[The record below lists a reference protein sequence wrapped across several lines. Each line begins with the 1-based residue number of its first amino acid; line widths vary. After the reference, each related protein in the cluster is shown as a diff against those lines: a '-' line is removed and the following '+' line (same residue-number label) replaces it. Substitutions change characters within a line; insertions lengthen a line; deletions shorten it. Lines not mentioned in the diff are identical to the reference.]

1 MQTATQLSV
10 GDPLEAAIRAA
21 EAAHPRAAALAREL
35 LAQAGSIFKQQMRFL
50 LEQRPELWPHAERLT
65 RAVQQLGNDPVACLI
80 EYTVTTIKE
89 QVRFLHSGSYGH
101 DDFDAVLAQVYSNP
115 EVMKGFYLDGLLLSY
130 AFWPSQ
136 LDLYRFFQGQFL
148 PRLPQQG
155 LGAEV
160 GFGHGLYLL
169 DVLTAQPGLRAQ
181 GFDISEHSLSYAAR
195 LLRQEGIAAERF
207 QLGLAD
213 VRAGFAVP
221 DHSYD
226 WFVFAEIL
234 EHIPDPEGALREVRR
249 LVKPGAPIFLTTV
262 MNSNAM
268 DHLYL
273 YTELGQ
279 IEAQVAAAGIE
290 IEARQVLRVA
300 DYTRDSRD
308 PSSTVALIARPR
320 G

>member
-1 MQTATQLSV
+1 MQHAAQLSV
-10 GDPLEAAIRAA
+10 DDPLAAALRAA
-21 EAAHPRAAALAREL
+21 EREHPRAAALAREL
-35 LAQAGSIFKQQMRFL
+35 LAQAGSIFQQQLRLL
-50 LEQRPELWPHAERLT
+50 LEQRPERLT
-65 RAVQQLGNDPVACLI
+65 RAVQQLGNDPAACLL
-80 EYTVTTIKE
+80 EYTVNIIKE

-101 DDFDAVLAQVYSNP
+101 DDFDAVRAQVYANA
-115 EVMKGFYLDGLLLSY
+115 EVMQGFYLDGLLLSY

-136 LDLYRFFQGQFL
+136 LDTYQFFRSRFL
-148 PRLPQQG
+148 PQLPAQG

-169 DVLTAQPGLRAQ
+169 DSLTAQPALRAH
-181 GFDISEHSLSYAAR
+181 GFDISEHSCSYAAR
-195 LLRQEGIAAERF
+195 LLQQEGVTAQRF
-207 QLGLAD
+207 QLSLAD
-213 VRAGFAVP
+213 VRAGLAVP

-249 LVKPGAPIFLTTV
+249 VVKPGAPIFLTTV

-279 IEAQVAAAGIE
+279 IEAQVAAAGIT
-290 IEARQVLRVA
+290 IEASQVLRVA
-300 DYTRDSRD
+300 DYTKGSRD
-308 PSSTVALIARPR
+308 PSSTVALVARPL

>member
-1 MQTATQLSV
+1 MQHAAQLNLT
-10 GDPLEAAIRAA
+10 DPLETAIAAA
-21 EAAHPRAAALAREL
+21 EGGHPRAAALTREL
-35 LAQAGSIFKQQMRFL
+35 LTQAGSIFKQQLRFL
-50 LEQRPELWPHAERLT
+50 LEQRPHFWPHAERLT
-65 RAVQQLGNDPVACLI
+65 RAVQQLGNDPAQCLI

-89 QVRFLHSGSYGH
+89 QVRFLQSGKYGH
-101 DDFDAVLAQVYSNP
+101 DDFDAVLAQVYANP

-130 AFWPSQ
+130 AYWPSQ
-136 LDLYRFFQGQFL
+136 LDLYHFFESEFL
-148 PRLPQQG
+148 RRLPTSG

-169 DVLTAQPGLRAQ
+169 DVLTARPELRAQ
-181 GFDISEHSLSYAAR
+181 GYDISEHSMSYAAR
-195 LLRQEGIAAERF
+195 LLGQEGIAAERF
-207 QLGLAD
+207 QLALAD
-213 VRAGFAVP
+213 VRQGFPVP

-249 LVKPGAPIFLTTV
+249 IVKPGAPIFLTTV

-279 IEAQVAAAGIE
+279 IKAQVAAAGMA
-290 IEARQVLRVA
+290 IEAEQVLQVA

-308 PSSTVALIARPR
+308 PSSTVALIVRPR

>member
-1 MQTATQLSV
+1 MQHQSQLSV
-10 GDPLEAAIRAA
+10 SEPLEAALKAGER
-21 EAAHPRAAALAREL
+21 EHPRAAALAREL
-35 LAQAGSIFKQQMRFL
+35 LGRAGSIFRQQLRFL
-50 LEQRPELWPHAERLT
+50 LEQRPEFWPHAERLT
-65 RAVQQLGNDPVACLI
+65 RAVQQLGNDPAECLI

-89 QVRFLHSGSYGH
+89 QLRFLHSGSYGH
-101 DDFDAVLAQVYSNP
+101 DDFDAVLAQVYANP

-130 AFWPSQ
+130 AYWPSQ
-136 LDLYRFFQGQFL
+136 LDLYRFFRGELL
-148 PRLPQQG
+148 PRLPAHG

-169 DVLTAQPGLRAQ
+169 DILSAQPGLRAQ

-195 LLRQEGIAAERF
+195 LLAQQGIGAERF
-207 QLGLAD
+207 QLSLAD
-213 VRAGFAVP
+213 VRAGFPVP

-249 LVKPGAPIFLTTV
+249 LVKPGAPVFLTTV

-273 YTELGQ
+273 YTELSQ
-279 IEAQVAAAGIE
+279 IEAQVSAAGLE